1 MKTKNLKIRVSELEV
16 HQEVTKTFKKKEMSI
31 MEFSMNRFGQEQ
43 PITVVE
49 SNNKYFIIDGLC
61 RFEIAKKHNLE
72 TLDCTVVNLPIEE
85 VLNTRIRINQKLK
98 VDLEETC
105 RNAEHILGILGDSQG
120 KKREKL
126 GFKDFD
132 SEENFGLIGK
142 DRYELTCM
150 LLGLDFKAS
159 TLRQLMFVYWDWKS
173 SDKNDSDGVF
183 EALNQGIIKI
193 HKAHSLLKSKQT
205 KDERSKQ
212 IELQDYEGKI
222 SDVSYQLFNKSS
234 LDLSDIPDGTLKLS
248 IQSPPYFGL
257 RKYRNQDRLT
267 HGREE
272 KVKKYIQN
280 EIKFYRGLK
289 PKLTED
295 GVLVV
300 NIGETYRGGY
310 QGVCSKLETALRK
323 DGWKIID
330 VNIWVKKNP
339 KSQPHKNRFLPS
351 YERIIVCSLN
361 EVETFNDQ
369 YKPSSTG
376 KSKIIRG
383 TGLKNG
389 STGFSMSHEISSIP
403 NVIITSVFQKSE
415 FENVD
420 PTFKHDAPCPLEIYN
435 IFIKAYSN
443 PNDTILD
450 MFSGSGQGILS
461 AIRNGRNAI
470 GYDVDPVS
478 IEFTHKRLQVE
489 LNKRQEFKL
498 QIAA

>member
-389 STGFSMSHEISSIP
+389 STGFSMSHEKSSIP

>member
-1 MKTKNLKIRVSELEV
+1 METKNLKIRVSELEV

-205 KDERSKQ
+205 KDDRSKQ

-248 IQSPPYFGL
+248 IQSPPYFQL
-257 RKYRNQDRLT
+257 RKYRNQDLLI
-267 HGREE
+267 HGQEKSVEE
-272 KVKKYIQN
+272 YIQN

-289 PKLTED
+289 PKLTKD

-323 DGWKIID
+323 DGWNIID

>member
-205 KDERSKQ
+205 KDDRSKQ

-389 STGFSMSHEISSIP
+389 STGFSMSHEKSSIP